1 MKKMKVTRCA
11 DDHTIAIDLNWAEI
25 YQAYCMY
32 RSALDRERLNAAME
46 NQDFSTMGCSSRS
59 VIETEVMKRL
69 AKDYAEDKPHDVE
82 DVLFDV
88 MMEMGGWRDL
98 K

>member
-11 DDHTIAIDLNWAEI
+11 DDYTIAIDLSWAEI
-25 YQAYCMY
+25 YQAYCLY
-32 RSALDRERLNAAME
+32 RSTLDRERLNAAIE
-46 NQDFSTMGCSSRS
+46 KQNLSTMGCASRS
-59 VIETEVMKRL
+59 AIEIEVMKRL
-69 AKDYAEDKPHDVE
+69 AEDYAEDKPHDVE